1 MTQSIFTKLTVII
14 KAEDDEVNNN
24 FSEVEQEYVDF
35 YFALEELVEST
46 QFTKIF
52 LSITED

>member
-1 MTQSIFTKLTVII
+1 MTRSIFTKLTVII

-52 LSITED
+52 LSIEEE